1 VFRFGAFELDVPSQQ
16 LFKNGVR
23 LRLQTKPFQ
32 LLSMLV
38 ERAGMIVTRDEC
50 HRVLW
55 GGDTFGEF
63 DHNLNNAINKLRRA
77 LNDDAGSP
85 RYIETVPRIGYR
97 FVAPVVVVSPML
109 ATLDRLEPPAGAAVI
124 SAPSKPPAAL
134 REAGLN
140 LSSMFGIQAWILAA
154 IFLTIG
160 AVAAVG
166 YTHRW
171 PKQPVSAAAVSGS
184 QNRKNNLDAYEDYLK
199 GRYFWNKRDKQ
210 QVQLAIKYFQDA
222 INKDA
227 NYALGYSGLA
237 DSYSV
242 LGMTMTNPRE
252 FYQKAREAALQSVV
266 LDPRSAEAHTSL
278 AVVYLNEW
286 RFTDA
291 TREFQNAISLNP
303 GYPTAHHW
311 YGLHLRIVGR
321 TREGLQELEVAHRL
335 DPVSLPISFA
345 LANAYR
351 KDGYYPE
358 AERQFAE
365 IVRFDSGF
373 RRVNAGIALLYA
385 TQPRLP
391 EVFAVNPQWT
401 VSREDDPEVS
411 EYVAVG
417 LYLGG
422 HKKEA
427 AALMTQVAQQVNSS
441 ESCFPFL
448 LAAMGQKEQS
458 LQCLEK
464 GYQQGAG
471 YMPQIKTDPVLRDL
485 RSDPRFQA
493 LLERV
498 GFPSGRATASQ

>member
-16 LFKNGVR
+16 LRKNGVR
-23 LRLQTKPFQ
+23 VRLQTKPFQ
-32 LLSMLV
+32 LLLMLV
-38 ERAGMIVTRDEC
+38 ERAGQILTRDEC

-77 LNDDAGSP
+77 LNDDAASP

-97 FVAPVVVVSPML
+97 FVAPAVIGPVERPTPPIEIPSAPAPGTAWNFGARFGAQVAML
-109 ATLDRLEPPAGAAVI
+109 AAVC
-124 SAPSKPPAAL
+124 
-134 REAGLN
+134 
-140 LSSMFGIQAWILAA
+140 
-154 IFLTIG
+154 LTIG
-160 AVAAVG
+160 AMAAIA
-166 YTHRW
+166 YAYRW
-171 PKQPVSAAAVSGS
+171 PKQQVLAIAGPGA
-184 QNRKNNLDAYEDYLK
+184 QNRRSDLEAYEDYLK
-199 GRYFWNKRDKQ
+199 GRYYWNKRNKQ
-210 QVQLAIKYFQDA
+210 EVLLAIKYFQDA
-222 INKDA
+222 IKKDP
-227 NYALGYSGLA
+227 NYALAYSGLA

-242 LGMTMTNPRE
+242 LGMTMASPRD
-252 FYQKAREAALQSVV
+252 FYQKAREASIQSVT
-266 LDPRSAEAHTSL
+266 LDPKSAEARTSL

-286 RFTDA
+286 RFAEA
-291 TREFQNAISLNP
+291 TREFQKAISLNP

-321 TREGLQELEVAHRL
+321 AREGVQELELAHRL

-351 KDGYYPE
+351 KDGHYAE

-365 IVRFDSGF
+365 IVRFDSTF
-373 RRVNAGIALLYA
+373 RRVKAGLALLYA
-385 TQPRLP
+385 TQHRLP
-391 EVFAVNPQWT
+391 EVLPVENPWNM
-401 VSREDDPEVS
+401 SREDDPEVS

-422 HKKEA
+422 SKKEA
-427 AALMTQVAQQVNSS
+427 AALMTLVTQQTNSS

-458 LQCLEK
+458 IQCLEK
-464 GYQQGAG
+464 GYEQGAG
-471 YMPQIKTDPVLRDL
+471 YMPQIKTEPVLQDL

-493 LLERV
+493 LLDRV
-498 GFPSGRATASQ
+498 GFPSARTTTSQ